1 VILKDI
7 VNSKPI
13 KTVDRL
19 QNLFIILGWRSKK
32 NRKKQF
38 IVLVPVADPS
48 KLKDSVFLIQTSS
61 RYENG
66 KACNIHKSLAN
77 STKIRNGMSIGK
89 GNRLTFFDHFVAES
103 HNSVDFSKRNSSP
116 ALIKTQLDLCWS
128 KYWGRETATIFK
140 EERKCAAYPIQV
152 PKAFYD
158 AFSVGG
164 TSVSAKLL
172 SRSGVVDY
180 KKTLTII
187 HNQLQ
192 KESDLPPRITP
203 RFDKN
208 MVQEALLCQG

>member
-1 VILKDI
+1 MILKDI
-7 VNSKPI
+7 IKSKPVE
-13 KTVDRL
+13 TVDRL
-19 QNLFIILGWRSKK
+19 QNLFIILGWRVMKY
-32 NRKKQF
+32 NKKQF

-48 KLKDSVFLIQTSS
+48 KLKDSVFLVQTSS

-77 STKIRNGMSIGK
+77 STKFRKGISIG
-89 GNRLTFFDHFVAES
+89 NRFIFFHNFAAES
-103 HNSVDFSKRNSSP
+103 NNSGDFSKRNSSR
-116 ALIKTQLDLCWS
+116 ALIKLQLGRCWS

-152 PKAFYD
+152 PKALYD

-164 TSVSAKLL
+164 TSVSEKLL
-172 SRSGVVDY
+172 SRSGIVEY
-180 KKTLTII
+180 KKNLTII

-192 KESDLPPRITP
+192 ELSDLPPRIIP